1 MNCKRLI
8 PIALSVMM
16 ASSYI
21 PTALADD
28 ALQDSID
35 AKTETLLLF
44 EDNFNDEKGDNTPNV
59 VGTSP
64 TFAEGQ
70 SGKGTVFKTN
80 GGYLDFTNY
89 IGSGTSL

>member
-28 ALQDSID
+28 ALQESID

-44 EDNFNDEKGDNTPNV
+44 EDNFNDEKGDNLRKRRI
-59 VGTSP
+59 GC
-64 TFAEGQ
+64 
-70 SGKGTVFKTN
+70 FKVR
-80 GGYLDFTNY
+80 
-89 IGSGTSL
+89 IA

>member
-44 EDNFNDEKGDNTPNV
+44 EDNFNKQSRNIDYIDN
-59 VGTSP
+59 
-64 TFAEGQ
+64 
-70 SGKGTVFKTN
+70 
-80 GGYLDFTNY
+80 
-89 IGSGTSL
+89 

>member
-44 EDNFNDEKGDNTPNV
+44 EDNDM
-59 VGTSP
+59 
-64 TFAEGQ
+64 
-70 SGKGTVFKTN
+70 
-80 GGYLDFTNY
+80 
-89 IGSGTSL
+89 